1 MKGEKAENC
10 RNTMK
15 KCNSCSS
22 IIDDKEVFCPK
33 CGSKRFTP
41 IDEPKPVELEEEKEE
56 EEDSVDFAV
65 EDEEEDEEEE
75 EAHKKGKKKKKE
87 KPPKKEKVKKEAKP
101 KKEKKAKQ
109 PKLKPEGPPPE
120 GPATMGE
127 YLKFLLWAFL
137 PLAGPI
143 VLLVK
148 SIKAAGASEWMNPS
162 LVNLGKAGIV
172 YSIILLLIEIGLTV
186 GTVMLFMF
194 YIML

>member
-1 MKGEKAENC
+1 
-10 RNTMK
+10 MK

-75 EAHKKGKKKKKE
+75 EAPKKGKKKKKE

-109 PKLKPEGPPPE
+109 PKPKPEGPPPE

-148 SIKAAGASEWMNPS
+148 SIKAARASDWMNPS

-172 YSIILLLIEIGLTV
+172 YSIILLLVEIGLTV